1 MKINKKFN
9 FSIAIDGGSASGK
22 TTGSKIIS
30 KEFNFQVLSS
40 GKLYRYLAHQII
52 KNKPKYNKDYIR
64 KLSKN
69 ISSSKLNSNK
79 LYSVNVTKLASVI
92 AKKKYVRSYLKKFQL
107 DFIKNNRKVIV
118 EGRDI
123 ASKIMPR
130 ADLKLFFKCSQK
142 EKAKRRYLELKKINK
157 KIKLKDVKKALK
169 SRDFNDKNRKQ
180 SPLLFVRGAVL
191 VDTTNLTKK
200 QVKIKL
206 IKLVK
211 KEIELKKKKYGNL

>member
-1 MKINKKFN
+1 MIINKKFN

-22 TTGSKIIS
+22 TTGGKIIS
-30 KEFNFQVLSS
+30 KEFNFKLLSS
-40 GKLYRYLAHQII
+40 GKLYRYLAYKII
-52 KNKPKYNKDYIR
+52 KNKYKYNKSYIR

-69 ISSSKLNSNK
+69 ISPNQLNSNR

-92 AKKKYVRSYLKKFQL
+92 AKKKYVRSYLKKFQV
-107 DFIKNNRKVIV
+107 DFIKNNRKVII

-123 ASKIMPR
+123 ASKIMPN
-130 ADLKLFFKCSQK
+130 ADLKLFFKCSQN
-142 EKAKRRYLELKKINK
+142 EKARRRYLELKKINK

-169 SRDFNDKNRKQ
+169 LRDFNDKNRKQ

-200 QVKIKL
+200 QVKVKL

-211 KEIELKKKKYGNL
+211 KEIGLKKKKYGNL

>member
-9 FSIAIDGGSASGK
+9 FSIAVDGGSASGK
-22 TTGSKIIS
+22 TFGSKIIS
-30 KEFNFQVLSS
+30 KEFNFKLLSS
-40 GKLYRYLAHQII
+40 GKLYRYLAYQII
-52 KNKPKYNKDYIR
+52 KNRFKYNKNYIR

-69 ISSSKLNSNK
+69 ISTSQLNSSR
-79 LYSVNVTKLASVI
+79 LYSVNVTKLASII

-107 DFIKNNRKVIV
+107 DFIKNNAKVIV

-123 ASKIMPR
+123 ASKIMPS
-130 ADLKLFFKCSQK
+130 ADLKIFFKCSQK
-142 EKAKRRYLELKKINK
+142 EKAMRRYLELKKINK
-157 KIKLKDVKKALK
+157 KIELEDVKKALK
-169 SRDFNDKNRKQ
+169 LRDFNDKNRKQ

-200 QVKIKL
+200 QVKVKL

-211 KEIELKKKKYGNL
+211 KEIRLKKKKYGNL